1 MVELAAAVVG
11 LLLMVG
17 IDALLAAA
25 RAGLMNSHASTL
37 RVMQEQGVGGAG
49 RALALASEASSLL
62 LSFGVVRYVLR
73 LAILGLGLGIWFA
86 ATGGSGSLGELAIV
100 AVGLGLGV
108 PLAELVGELLA
119 LREPDRAASLLSPLA
134 AVVVAAAAPLR
145 EVHRRLTGA
154 PGGRRSRVVPPLVTE
169 EQIKTMVDAGEEG
182 GAIEIEEKEMI
193 FSIFQLGDTL
203 VREVMVPRIDIRA
216 FEEGQTLQQVTE
228 GLLEAGH
235 SRAPVF
241 RSDIDKILGIV
252 HVKDLLRAL
261 HQGRQDER
269 VGSILRP
276 ALFVPEAMKAGD
288 LLADLQARRIHMAVV
303 VDEYGGTA
311 GVVTL
316 EDIVEEIVGEIRD
329 EYDSAEESAFERLHE
344 GEFIFSGRMDLDEV
358 NELTGARLPKDTS
371 DTLGGF
377 ISGRLG
383 RVPKSGDVVEA
394 GGLHLVVEQSSG
406 RGLVKVRATRVG
418 DAKEAEDD
426 GHHSGTAG

>member
-1 MVELAAAVVG
+1 MTVDLAAGLAG
-11 LLLMVG
+11 LFLLLVT
-17 IDALLAAA
+17 DSLLAAA
-25 RAGLMNSHASTL
+25 RAALMNSHAPTL
-37 RVMQEQGVGGAG
+37 RALQEQGVRGSA
-49 RALALASEASSLL
+49 RAIALASEATSLL

-73 LAILGLGLGIWFA
+73 LAIFGLGVGIWFA
-86 ATGGSGSLGELAIV
+86 AAGGRDSVGSLAIIV
-100 AVGLGLGV
+100 VGLGLGV
-108 PLAELVGELLA
+108 ALAELVGEALA
-119 LREPDRAASLLSPLA
+119 LRAPDRTACTLSPLA
-134 AVVVAAAAPLR
+134 VVVVAVASPVRA
-145 EVHRRLTGA
+145 VHRRLTG
-154 PGGRRSRVVPPLVTE
+154 PSSGVVPPLVTE
-169 EQIKTMVDAGEEG
+169 EEIKTMVDAGEEG

-216 FEEGQTLQQVTE
+216 FEEQQTLQEVTE
-228 GLLEAGH
+228 GLLESGH

-261 HQGRQDER
+261 HQGRQQER

-276 ALFVPEAMKAGD
+276 ALFVPEVKKADD

-316 EDIVEEIVGEIRD
+316 EDVVEEIVGEIRD

-358 NELTGARLPKDTS
+358 NELTGARLSKDTS
-371 DTLGGF
+371 ETLGGF

-383 RVPKSGDVVEA
+383 RIPKSGDMVEA
-394 GGLHLVVEQSSG
+394 GGLHMVVEQSSG
-406 RGLVKVRATRVG
+406 RGLMKVRATRLADG
-418 DAKEAEDD
+418 REAEDD
-426 GHHSGTAG
+426 GHHIGTAG